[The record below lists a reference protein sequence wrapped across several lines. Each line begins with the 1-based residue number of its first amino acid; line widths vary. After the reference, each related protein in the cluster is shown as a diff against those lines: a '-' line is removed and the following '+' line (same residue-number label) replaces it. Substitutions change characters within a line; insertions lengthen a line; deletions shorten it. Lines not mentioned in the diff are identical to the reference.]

1 MENIVTATLVGLE
14 PEGWREA
21 IRAVCAPLLEAEAIQ
36 STYIDRCIEMVD
48 EHGPYMVVAPG
59 IALAHARPEDGVLR
73 LCLSVATLSDP
84 VLFHHPQNDP
94 VDLILA
100 FGSPDNQ
107 QHIHLLTA
115 LAEGLSGG
123 LADDLRRSST
133 QKAAEQV
140 MEEVLKDVIS

>member
-1 MENIVTATLVGLE
+1 MANIVTATLVGLE

-21 IRAVCAPLLEAEAIQ
+21 IRAVCAPLLEAEAIR
-36 STYIDRCIEMVD
+36 SAYIDRCIEMVD

-59 IALAHARPEDGVLR
+59 IALAHARPEDGVLK

-94 VDLILA
+94 VDLMFA
-100 FGSPDNQ
+100 FGSPDDQ
-107 QHIHLLTA
+107 QHIHLLAA